1 MLGIMPV
8 YHNDRDASRVPIF
21 PPSSGASMTRNRIV
35 RKDGT
40 TSRYFWTDADKAA
53 PEKTVYKETA
63 EGVKRMKGV
72 HFDATTNRIVK
83 H

>member
-1 MLGIMPV
+1 M
-8 YHNDRDASRVPIF
+8 A
-21 PPSSGASMTRNRIV
+21 RNKIH

-40 TSRYFWTDADKAA
+40 ATRYFWLDADGAA
-53 PEKTVYKETA
+53 ASEKTVYKQTA

-72 HFDATTNRIVK
+72 HFDAKTNEIVK

>member
-1 MLGIMPV
+1 
-8 YHNDRDASRVPIF
+8 
-21 PPSSGASMTRNRIV
+21 MTRNRIV

>member
-1 MLGIMPV
+1 MGIMLTTTTIAT
-8 YHNDRDASRVPIF
+8 HRAFRF
-21 PPSSGASMTRNRIV
+21 SSVEGASMARNRIL

-40 TSRYFWTDADKAA
+40 TTRYFWTDADNAA
-53 PEKTVYKETA
+53 PEKTVYKETT